1 MTTDTSAE
9 FAPNAYDFTP
19 AQLTR
24 QYSSHAAATFTQ
36 PHWYD
41 RIMDALLGE
50 DETQPKNRLALIC
63 AKCRLVNGQAPPGT
77 RSVEDVGRWRCGECR
92 AWNGVEKVN
101 REEEVVG
108 LVREMQERGRGKKR
122 REEVYEEEEEELA
135 RSRSES
141 RGQETPISSG
151 EEEVVQ
157 HQPPAKSTR
166 SKARGKGRK

>member
-63 AKCRLVNGQAPPGT
+63 ANCRLVNGQAPPGT

-92 AWNGVEKVN
+92 AWNGVEKV
-101 REEEVVG
+101 EKEDVVG
-108 LVREMQERGRGKKR
+108 LVREMEEKNRGRGKR
-122 REEVYEEEEEELA
+122 REQIYEEEDEEAEPIV
-135 RSRSES
+135 SGSGE
-141 RGQETPISSG
+141 ETPASSG
-151 EEEVVQ
+151 EEVVV
-157 HQPPAKSTR
+157 HQPPSKSTR